1 LIKEEWIQRIMEV
14 VVKELKEVIKE
25 KSKRER

>member
-1 LIKEEWIQRIMEV
+1 LIKEEWIQEIIEV
-14 VVKELKEVIKE
+14 VVEGLEEVIKE